1 MSFRYFQVYYR
12 TYRSETRSP
21 FFFRYNYQ
29 IVMMGVAKHKLR
41 AEDPDAEN
49 TYLEI
54 YSMDDVKS
62 RRTACEL
69 DLDDPFNVIA
79 LAPKYAP

>member
-1 MSFRYFQVYYR
+1 
-12 TYRSETRSP
+12 
-21 FFFRYNYQ
+21 
-29 IVMMGVAKHKLR
+29 MMGVAKHKLR
-41 AEDPDAEN
+41 ADDPDAEN

-62 RRTACEL
+62 RRTACES